1 MCAIFCEKFEDTDFL
16 HSIFHFEIHNIQVGG
31 IFAVGCGSASVMS
44 SFRNVRVFTSDI

>member
-16 HSIFHFEIHNIQVGG
+16 QSGSIFHFEIHNIQVGG
-31 IFAVGCGSASVMS
+31 IFAVGCGSVMS